1 MKKMAYMRQGG
12 GVETQASADM
22 EKKNPYINMKKDKKA
37 EVGGLESLRQEIEK
51 RKALIGDEKDMPK
64 MNCGGLMEPEG
75 FEVIIGVDEASGNEI
90 PAGSTA
96 KEVTDDVPAMLSEG
110 EYVVP
115 ADVVRWHGV
124 KHLEKMRQEAK
135 MGLGIMASDGRVS
148 NHDSEESEEH
158 EEAEEDTYYNKDIK
172 EEDVEMVHAAKGT
185 LVDSSGKSVRQP
197 RFYRYVVVYD
207 PETRRYAFLPVEQ
220 KYVEK
225 DVVDEETG
233 EVVTEDVVDE
243 TTGEVTQ
250 VAKKEVVLEQNLV
263 TADTFE
269 PEKAKRYSV
278 EETLRQIYDEP
289 IPGEEEAEEPKT
301 GLEGASAMCP
311 VGTVWNGMACIL
323 DVSSSSEEEQSNY
336 RALFADSAQ
345 WKSAQ
350 EKGPLTSDDLK
361 DQAGDTLSEKAIDRM
376 FTPSENALG
385 VKDVAMIAGSVLLG
399 SIPFFSIYKG
409 YQFYQDG
416 VEAMRAAITRM
427 DEQQKVAATAV
438 EGLGAGETAELDD
451 PMVAY
456 NFVWDPNTAS
466 FIGSQA
472 STAITSLGQDDRFI
486 SEDNKSG
493 AVAAGYME
501 RDKDGNY
508 HDVSKIDWDTDG
520 ALIDDIMSQIEL
532 SMDSLGTAT
541 TSNDGRAS
549 RGEDSKER
557 KVLLDSVTENP
568 EATRITAQKEQL
580 KAEKGKGE
588 YEGLPEL
595 GEAEELI
602 EARRGLASEVGAEA
616 REGQQE
622 QLNQYGETADF
633 DQINE
638 LVESA
643 VITQEQADSAIEVG
657 TEKVAAAS
665 ERAMEIAKQGFMDK
679 VDEPFEG
686 LMVDDS
692 VIDAYRQE
700 AQVAYE
706 GIVNDAMKAAQAGNK
721 AALDKLLAK
730 GVLSAADV
738 ANANDALEAKI
749 EADRKAEKA
758 RQEKLA
764 ADKAEA
770 ERKAAAAR
778 RNKKNYTAYVSGS
791 GSGSGG
797 GYYSVTTGGVTTS
810 AGRATSSGTNSA
822 STVSGGSGR
831 SDGGY
836 GWAEG
841 GLMKPKDEDED
852 I

>member
-1 MKKMAYMRQGG
+1 
-12 GVETQASADM
+12 
-22 EKKNPYINMKKDKKA
+22 
-37 EVGGLESLRQEIEK
+37 
-51 RKALIGDEKDMPK
+51 
-64 MNCGGLMEPEG
+64 
-75 FEVIIGVDEASGNEI
+75 
-90 PAGSTA
+90 
-96 KEVTDDVPAMLSEG
+96 
-110 EYVVP
+110 
-115 ADVVRWHGV
+115 
-124 KHLEKMRQEAK
+124 
-135 MGLGIMASDGRVS
+135 
-148 NHDSEESEEH
+148 
-158 EEAEEDTYYNKDIK
+158 
-172 EEDVEMVHAAKGT
+172 
-185 LVDSSGKSVRQP
+185 
-197 RFYRYVVVYD
+197 
-207 PETRRYAFLPVEQ
+207 
-220 KYVEK
+220 
-225 DVVDEETG
+225 
-233 EVVTEDVVDE
+233 
-243 TTGEVTQ
+243 
-250 VAKKEVVLEQNLV
+250 
-263 TADTFE
+263 
-269 PEKAKRYSV
+269 
-278 EETLRQIYDEP
+278 
-289 IPGEEEAEEPKT
+289 
-301 GLEGASAMCP
+301 
-311 VGTVWNGMACIL
+311 
-323 DVSSSSEEEQSNY
+323 
-336 RALFADSAQ
+336 
-345 WKSAQ
+345 
-350 EKGPLTSDDLK
+350 
-361 DQAGDTLSEKAIDRM
+361 
-376 FTPSENALG
+376 
-385 VKDVAMIAGSVLLG
+385 
-399 SIPFFSIYKG
+399 
-409 YQFYQDG
+409 
-416 VEAMRAAITRM
+416 
-427 DEQQKVAATAV
+427 
-438 EGLGAGETAELDD
+438 
-451 PMVAY
+451 MVAY

-520 ALIDDIMSQIEL
+520 GLIDDIMSQIEL

-738 ANANDALEAKI
+738 ANSKDALEAKI